1 MAQTGDTA
9 TTSTENGSKVLDLVI
24 VGAGLAGLT
33 LAYRLKDKNILLL
46 EKEDVA
52 GGRTISQQMGE
63 YFYNKGAQVIIGKQ
77 SLPAK
82 LATELGVKFTIIRK
96 TKMPLIMKGKFIAAR
111 SEPSFLWQ
119 MPIPLIE
126 KIKLGWKILS
136 MRRRYG
142 HMGDEPPDANDKK
155 ARELDSVRMDRFIGA
170 THPDVK
176 ALWDTLSRGANT
188 VDSDQVAALQPVLTF
203 LHFAGDEHFIEG
215 GTWTLTKTLW
225 DHVRDKTETSAEVQ
239 SIEEKDG
246 LVNVTYDLAGQ
257 IKTVQA
263 KRCALAV
270 PGPLVSSM
278 VKGLPEWKQDV
289 LSQIDMGG
297 MTSAGFLTGVP
308 AESFMGEGVWRVPV
322 VGKTFISVTNP
333 SFTFSKEVK
342 KRTGEGLI
350 RVYTGDADSKRLSSM
365 SDGEA
370 LEQMGSELVELFP
383 KLRGNIVES
392 SVKHWEHAISP
403 WRVGRIDLVRDL
415 QAPTG
420 NIHYLGDW
428 TVSGGLDAAIYSAYR
443 VLDEL
448 RS

>member
-1 MAQTGDTA
+1 MAQTSDVT
-9 TTSTENGSKVLDLVI
+9 TTSTDEGSQVLDLVI
-24 VGAGLAGLT
+24 IGAGLAGLT

-63 YFYNKGAQVIIGKQ
+63 YFYNQGAQVIIGKE
-77 SLPAK
+77 SPPAR
-82 LATELGVKFTIIRK
+82 LARELGVKFTLIRK
-96 TKMPLIMKGKFIAAR
+96 TKMPLIMKGKYIAAG

-119 MPIPLIE
+119 LPLPLAE
-126 KIKLGWKILS
+126 KVKLGWKILN

-142 HMGDEPPDANDKK
+142 HMGDEPPDTNNPK

-170 THPDVK
+170 SHPDVK

-203 LHFAGDEHFIEG
+203 LHFSGDEHFVEG

-225 DHVRDKTETSAEVQ
+225 DHVRDKTETSADVQ
-239 SIEEKDG
+239 SVEEKDG

-257 IKTVQA
+257 TKTVQA

-270 PGPLVSSM
+270 PGPLVSGM

-289 LSQIDMGG
+289 LSQIDMGA

-333 SFTFSKEVK
+333 SFTFPREVK
-342 KRTGEGLI
+342 ERTGQGLI
-350 RVYTGDADSKRLSSM
+350 RVYTGDAASKRLSSM

-370 LEQMGSELVELFP
+370 LEQMGAELVELFP
-383 KLRGNIVES
+383 KLKGNIVES
-392 SVKHWEHAISP
+392 YVRHWPHAISP

-428 TVSGGLDAAIYSAYR
+428 TVSGGLDAAIYSADR
-443 VLDEL
+443 VLAEL